1 MSVKNRNTLE
11 VMEEARCG
19 VPDTRGNDAR
29 WEKTSFTYRIV
40 NYTPDLTEL
49 EVDNTIARALKV
61 WSDVF
66 PFTFNK
72 LIKGDAD
79 FMISFGKREHGDKY
93 PFDGPGKILG
103 HAYFPGT
110 SALSGDVHFDDDQT
124 WTLTK
129 EAPNFF
135 LVAAHEFGH
144 SLGLRHSFNPSALMY
159 RNYRYVDTDEYSL
172 PEEDAKRIQELY
184 GNLENYY

>member
-40 NYTPDLTEL
+40 NYTPDLTEQ
-49 EVDNTIARALKV
+49 EVDDTIARALKV

-79 FMISFGKREHGDKY
+79 FMISFKKREHGDKY
-93 PFDGPGKILG
+93 PFDGPRKILG
-103 HAYFPGT
+103 LAFPPGT
-110 SALSGDVHFDDDQT
+110 STLSGDVHFDEDQT

-129 EAPNFF
+129 DGHNLFI
-135 LVAAHEFGH
+135 VAAHEFGH
-144 SLGLRHSFNPSALMY
+144 SLGLRHSTNSSALMY
-159 RNYRYVDTDEYSL
+159 NKYRYFDTDGYSL
-172 PEEDAKRIQELY
+172 PEQDAKRIQELY
-184 GNLENYY
+184 ENLENYY